1 MKGVQAVQ
9 ESTAGSKKEA
19 NQGGPGIGPRSGE
32 FESATVT
39 MATNSSLS
47 QPAALIHGIPGNS
60 LAQGEGS

>member
-1 MKGVQAVQ
+1 MKGFQAVQ

-47 QPAALIHGIPGNS
+47 QPAALINGIPGNS